1 MIKHIWIEHY
11 KSLSHVNLALKDIS
25 VLVGS
30 NSTGKS
36 NFIDSIAFLR
46 DCAVH
51 GLDHAVSERHGID
64 SIIQWSPTRPY
75 NLELV
80 ARYETSYGSGH
91 YSLKL
96 SSKTRQPVILEEF
109 GAWKDTDQDFE
120 TRFVRYKNGVSFE
133 TDDPRKTADLNR
145 YNRRPQEDELFV
157 SALRLLPPIGAM
169 LPFRHLHRA
178 ISDFRIYNIY
188 PNTIRSPQ
196 KSSNEQ
202 ELSSSGDNLNSV
214 LKQMVSSK
222 SASSRAKYQEIL
234 SSMAKIIPNLDR
246 VLVRYVSGLL
256 WPIFEVR
263 ESGGRGHQ
271 FNVSQISD
279 GALRFLGLL
288 TALYQPHPPRVI
300 AIEEPEQN
308 IHPGALSLLAEAFKD
323 ISEEIQVITTTHS
336 PHMLDFF
343 DVKNIYATEYAQ
355 GKTVIGRI
363 SRHQREAISERL
375 LTAGEVMTAQG
386 FEVDSKAP

>member
-1 MIKHIWIEHY
+1 MIKSIWIEHF
-11 KSLSHVNLALKDIS
+11 KSLSHVSLSLEDVS
-25 VLVGS
+25 VIVGG

-36 NFIDSIAFLR
+36 NFIDAIAFLR
-46 DCAVH
+46 DCVVH

-64 SIIQWSPTRPY
+64 SIVQWSPTRPY
-75 NLELV
+75 NLDIS
-80 ARYETSYGSGH
+80 ARYATDYGEGH

-96 SSKTRQPVILEEF
+96 SSKSRQPIIIEEY
-109 GAWKDTDQDFE
+109 GAWKSPQQEIMSSF
-120 TRFVRYKNGVSFE
+120 TRTKNEVYFSGLQGKNPDELKRY
-133 TDDPRKTADLNR
+133 T
-145 YNRRPQEDELFV
+145 RRVQEDELTISSLKIV
-157 SALRLLPPIGAM
+157 PISSAQ
-169 LPFRHLHRA
+169 PFRHLNRA

-196 KSSNEQ
+196 KSSNEH
-202 ELSSSGDNLNSV
+202 ELTSAGDNLNSV

-222 SASSRAKYQEIL
+222 SIPTKVKYQEIL
-234 SSMAKIIPNLDR
+234 GSMAKIIPNLDR

-263 ESGGRGHQ
+263 ESAGRGHQ

-279 GALRFLGLL
+279 GALRFLGIL
-288 TALYQPHPPRVI
+288 TALYQPYPPRVI

-323 ISEEIQVITTTHS
+323 ISKEIQIITTTHS

-343 DVKNIYATEYAQ
+343 DVKNIYATEYTD
-355 GKTVIGRI
+355 GKTIIGHI
-363 SRHQREAISERL
+363 SKQQKEAISARL

-386 FEVDSKAP
+386 FEVEPKVS